1 MSLSPS
7 WAMSGQA
14 IDGRDDTHLAPG
26 NHLRILTNPLL
37 GLPVCPIVVQR
48 VVTTR
53 KQLWRQTRTDA
64 VWVDSHGS
72 VLTPPFTLT
81 AGNPVTAYLPRP
93 ACWVHVE
100 ATPTRIEWRPPVVG
114 PVRPVPGPVV
124 RRPRGPE
131 PVLPPTRPPVVRPAL
146 PPVERPGVSI
156 PVLPRLRRL
165 TQIVVQGMVT
175 TPLGDAPVAVRSRA
189 PYQVYASQLERVV
202 ISGAGTVEGIRWL
215 DPARAPAGEPW
226 RTLPLPCGPGARYAG
241 PGDGWDRGLAR
252 AHDAAPTRFGMHEQ
266 PLAPGPAACDPVGAG
281 DELVRVEHLGHALK
295 DELDRLVNDTS
306 ASQQELSEV
315 ASVTG
320 LGDGSGTSD
329 RSLLTTL
336 LQATLDPGAA
346 RWLPFADIDPDLEER
361 DREMVVLYLVSAAFS
376 PDLEAIAK
384 LGLTSSLPSAED
396 PAEVIARLAKIA
408 DESWDGGDRVGRG
421 MQLDMVLVAPAGV
434 PLDVPRAPSVAV
446 SWDGSWQSVPPPAA
460 SRRLTA
466 DLDRLVPGA
475 ALASAVAQPDGTDP
489 DSRHLK
495 DSVGRLVLLG
505 PSQPA
510 TATTATQGRLT
521 DRGVTEEDGAW
532 QIAQADW
539 FGRWSGWTRTPYAAG
554 SRPRPPR
561 PVVMLATT
569 GPTVPVPVPT
579 GPLAGT
585 VRIEVPVPP
594 ASGLP
599 PGASLLDQ
607 LELTVSVSSGGSTV
621 SLHPVAADAVVVP
634 VAGPLLMPTTSGTA
648 TVTARWLD
656 TAGVAS
662 EVSEPRTATLHDPRA
677 PAPVVLPATLTY
689 TARPDA
695 TGWAQTT
702 LSWPAQPGQA
712 SFRVFLADESTL
724 RSKLEEVAAGTLAPG
739 DAGQA
744 PSVAQA
750 QALLDDLDAAPGA
763 PERGAAWETH
773 RTILPRRWFL
783 QLTADPVPASPTTTF
798 RHQVSGSLTVLVLYR
813 VVAVSTASVESD
825 FRTAPILPRAV
836 PNVLAPPTPAIR
848 VAPTTTDTGD
858 LQASLTVTVPAGPT
872 PAARWR
878 LRRATATTEAALMQ
892 VVAQGT
898 VPPAPPGATGDQVFE
913 VIDTGAAPGL
923 ARTSLSGWVR
933 YAWRVEVAG
942 PDLPGG
948 GPPGEW
954 SAPSAPASALV
965 MPPDPPAAVTGL
977 TAARDAAGVHVQFLH
992 AGPLSPGA
1000 STGYVLDVYRRR
1012 PGEAMRLA
1020 TSVPGLAAGPGGVF
1034 DVVDP
1039 DPAVPAGTAYRVV
1052 MTDPIGR
1059 RTAPSEEVVAP

>member
-14 IDGRDDTHLAPG
+14 IDGRDDTHLALG
-26 NHLRILTNPLL
+26 NHLRIVTNPLL

-53 KQLWRQTRTDA
+53 KQLWRQTRSDA
-64 VWVDSHGS
+64 VWVDSHGT

-81 AGNPVTAYLPRP
+81 ADNPVTAHLPRA
-93 ACWVHVE
+93 ACWVEVA
-100 ATPTRIEWRPPVVG
+100 ATPSRTSWWPPVVG
-114 PVRPVPGPVV
+114 PVHPVPGPVV
-124 RRPRGPE
+124 PPVRP
-131 PVLPPTRPPVVRPAL
+131 PVRPPVVAPFRP
-146 PPVERPGVSI
+146 PPERPGVSLPI
-156 PVLPRLRRL
+156 RPRLTR
-165 TQIVVQGMVT
+165 IVVQGMVT

-202 ISGAGTVEGIRWL
+202 LSGAGTVEGIRWL
-215 DPARAPAGEPW
+215 DPARIPTGEPW
-226 RTLPLPCGPGARYAG
+226 RTLPLPCGPGARYVG
-241 PGDGWDRGLAR
+241 PGDGWDRGLER
-252 AHDAAPTRFGMHEQ
+252 AHDAAPTRFGLHEQ
-266 PLAPGPAACDPVGAG
+266 PLAAGPAACDPVGAS
-281 DELVRVEHLGHALK
+281 DEAVRVEHLAHELR

-306 ASQQELSEV
+306 ASQQDLAAV
-315 ASVTG
+315 APVTG
-320 LGDGSGTSD
+320 LGNGSGTSD

-336 LQATLDPGAA
+336 LQATLDPGIA
-346 RWLPFADIDPDLEER
+346 RWLPFADIDRDLDDR
-361 DREMVVLYLVSAAFS
+361 DGEAMVLYLVSAAFA
-376 PDLEAIAK
+376 PDLKAIAK
-384 LGLTSSLPSAED
+384 LGLTSSLPSPED
-396 PAEVIARLAKIA
+396 PAEVIERFAKIA
-408 DESWDGGDRVGRG
+408 GEGWDGGDRIGRAV
-421 MQLDMVLVAPAGV
+421 QLDMVLVAPARV
-434 PLDVPRAPSVAV
+434 PLDVPSAPPMVV
-446 SWDGSWQSVPPPAA
+446 SWDGTWQSVPPPAA

-475 ALASAVAQPDGTDP
+475 ALASAIAQPAGTDP
-489 DSRHLK
+489 RTRHLK
-495 DSVGRLVLLG
+495 DGIGRLVLLG

-510 TATTATQGRLT
+510 TATAATQGRLT
-521 DRGVTEEDGAW
+521 DRGVTEDDGVW

-539 FGRWSGWTRTPYAAG
+539 FGRWSGWTRTPYAEG
-554 SRPRPPR
+554 QRPPPPR
-561 PVVMLATT
+561 PVVMLAAT
-569 GPTVPVPVPT
+569 GPTVPEPVPT
-579 GPLAGT
+579 GPLAGS
-585 VRIEVPVPP
+585 VRVEVPVPP
-594 ASGLP
+594 ASALP
-599 PGASLLDQ
+599 PGGRLLAQ
-607 LELTVSVSSGGSTV
+607 LELTVSLSSGGTIT
-621 SLHPVAADAVVVP
+621 SLHPVAPDAVVVTVP
-634 VAGPLLMPTTSGTA
+634 GPLLLPTTSGTA

-656 TAGVAS
+656 SAGVAS
-662 EVSEPRTATLHDPRA
+662 ETSEPRTATLHDPRA

-724 RSKLEEVAAGTLAPG
+724 RSKLEEVADGTLGPG

-744 PSVAQA
+744 PSAAQA
-750 QALLDDLDAAPGA
+750 QALLDDLAAAAGG
-763 PERGAAWETH
+763 PERGAAWEAH
-773 RTILPRRWFL
+773 KRILPRRWFL
-783 QLTADPVPASPTTTF
+783 QLTPEPVPASATTTY

-813 VVAVSTASVESD
+813 VVAVSAASVESD

-836 PNVLAPPTPAIR
+836 PNALAPAAPAIR
-848 VAPTTTDTGD
+848 VDQETTATGE
-858 LQASLTVTVPAGPT
+858 LQASITVTVPAGPT

-878 LRRATATTEAALMQ
+878 LRRASASTEAALMQ
-892 VVAQGT
+892 VVAEGA
-898 VPPAPPGATGDQVFE
+898 VPPAPPGVTGDQVFE

-948 GPPGEW
+948 GPSGEW
-954 SAPSAPASALV
+954 SPPSAPASALV
-965 MPPDPPAAVTGL
+965 MPPDPPTGVTGL
-977 TAARDAAGVHVQFLH
+977 AAARDAAGVHVQFVH
-992 AGPLSPGA
+992 PGPLSPGA

-1012 PGEAMRLA
+1012 PGEVMGLA

-1052 MTDPIGR
+1052 ITDPIGR